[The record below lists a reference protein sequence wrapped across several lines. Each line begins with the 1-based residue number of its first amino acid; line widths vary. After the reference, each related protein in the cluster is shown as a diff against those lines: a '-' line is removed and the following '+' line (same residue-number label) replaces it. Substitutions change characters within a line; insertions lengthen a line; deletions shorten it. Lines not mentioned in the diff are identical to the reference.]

1 MPRRAGLRRLA
12 AVLALGALLAPAVA
26 RAQPQDRPLRLVL
39 NVGLQTLDPI
49 SSPSFVT
56 RNFAY
61 MVFDTLVAMDGKG
74 GYRPQMLDSWEA
86 SPDRLL
92 WTFRLRPGLAFHD
105 GTAVTAADAVAS
117 LRRWGQRDAIGRRL
131 MAATQAMEVVDP
143 ATFTLRLQQPFGHVI
158 EALGKPSVHVPFIMP
173 ARIADA
179 TPPTQAAKEIMG
191 SGPFLFARE
200 EWVPGE
206 RAAFRRNPAYQPR
219 EEPADGLAGG
229 KRPLAARVEFLTMTD
244 VSLRAAA
251 ITQGEVDYLEYAPF
265 DYLPRFRR
273 DRNLVISQAGGISQ
287 IMGGVSINHHLPP
300 FDRNLA
306 LRRAVQAALDRS
318 EIVAAH
324 GLPADMTSPDCV
336 SLYLCG
342 TPYASKAGG
351 EAIRQPSLE
360 RARAL
365 LQEAGYRNEPIVL
378 LQPADSALINPM
390 ALVVIDR
397 LKRAGFNLDV
407 QTADWSSI
415 AGRWVGREP
424 VERGGWNLVPVVYTG
439 FDLADPLSNVGIG
452 YNCSGNQPWGYCV
465 EAMKPVLDAYVAEG
479 DPAKR
484 KALAAELQRLAIE
497 NVTFPTS
504 GQFRSP
510 AVWRAEL
517 KGVIDFGFPV
527 LWNIER
533 AK

>member
-1 MPRRAGLRRLA
+1 MMRRSLRGLLA
-12 AVLALGALLAPAVA
+12 ASALAVLATNAG
-26 RAQPQDRPLRLVL
+26 AQPRDRPIRLVV
-39 NVGLQTLDPI
+39 NVGLQNLDPI

-61 MVFDTLVAMDGKG
+61 MVFDTLVAMDSKG
-74 GYRPQMLDSWEA
+74 EYRPQMLESWQPSA
-86 SPDRLL
+86 DRMS
-92 WTFRLRPGLAFHD
+92 WTFKLRPGLEFHD
-105 GTAVTAADAVAS
+105 GTAVTAEDAVAS
-117 LRRWGQRDAIGRRL
+117 IRRWGQRDAIGRQL
-131 MAATQAMEVVDP
+131 MAATKEIRVVDP
-143 ATFTLRLQQPFGHVI
+143 ATFVIDLAKPFGHVV
-158 EALGKPSVHVPFIMP
+158 EALGKPSVHVPFVMP
-173 ARIADA
+173 ARIANA
-179 TPPTQAAKEIMG
+179 TPPTQPVKEIMG
-191 SGPFLFARE
+191 SGPFLFDKDA
-200 EWVPGE
+200 WVPGE
-206 RAAFRRNPAYQPR
+206 RTYFRRNPAYRPR
-219 EEPADGLAGG
+219 EEAADGLAGG
-229 KRPLAARVEFLTMTD
+229 KRPLAERVEFLTMTD

-265 DYLPRFRR
+265 DYIPRLKR
-273 DRNLVISQAGGISQ
+273 DRNLVLSQAGGIAQ
-287 IMGGVSINHHLPP
+287 ITGGLSINHYLPP
-300 FDRNLA
+300 FDRLPM
-306 LRRAVQAALDRS
+306 RKAVQAALDRA

-324 GLPADMTSPDCV
+324 GLGEGMASPDCT
-336 SLYLCG
+336 SLYMCG
-342 TPYASKAGG
+342 TTYSNDAGAGILRDAS
-351 EAIRQPSLE
+351 LD

-365 LQEAGYRNEPIVL
+365 LKEAGYNNERIAI

-407 QTADWSSI
+407 QAADWSSI

-424 VERGGWNLVPVVYTG
+424 IDRGGWNLVPVVYTG
-439 FDLADPLSNVGIG
+439 FDMADPLSNVGIG
-452 YNCSGNQPWGYCV
+452 YNCSNNQPWGYCV
-465 EAMKPVLDAYVAEG
+465 EAMKPVLDAYAAEG

-497 NVTFPTS
+497 NVTFPLT

-527 LWNIER
+527 MWNIER